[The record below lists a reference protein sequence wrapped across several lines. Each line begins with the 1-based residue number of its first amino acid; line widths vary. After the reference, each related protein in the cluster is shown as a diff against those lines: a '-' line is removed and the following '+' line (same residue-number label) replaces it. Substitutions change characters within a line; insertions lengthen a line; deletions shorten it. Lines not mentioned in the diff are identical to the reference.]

1 MQASGD
7 RTGEWGGW
15 GGEGLFSVLWDPFP
29 LTLWPV
35 SLLPALG
42 RLCRPTISRAQ
53 DASGAPLSG
62 AELARGLAVA
72 RLRLLGFHL
81 DKGQGGDVFARPPR
95 VRRLKAPCV

>member
-1 MQASGD
+1 MEA
-7 RTGEWGGW
+7 RGEKGP
-15 GGEGLFSVLWDPFP
+15 FSVLWDHFP

-53 DASGAPLSG
+53 NAPGPPLSG
-62 AELARGLAVA
+62 AELARGLAVT

-81 DKGQGGDVFARPPR
+81 DKEQWGWGGNVLQGPVHNASEET
-95 VRRLKAPCV
+95 LA